1 MMRDVFDVIVIGAGL
16 GGLMAAAKLAGR
28 GKKVL
33 VLEKKFL
40 PGGTSYV
47 FRRGGYAFPMGP
59 LSFSFPGRVHD
70 FLEEAG
76 VAESVSFR
84 RNGFELRTPFLD
96 VMMSQS
102 LPDLESELAAAFP
115 GDRSGLEEF
124 FRLLADAVSVSK
136 DMDLWHPDFPAAA
149 KPKGRRPRAHGR
161 SSGEGSESRA
171 AEVLRLSRLP
181 AADLLTRLIGNP
193 HLRNFLG
200 SMGTARPEMSMLN
213 LALMWNI
220 MAGEGIWFPSC
231 GVHGIADLL
240 RRRIDSLGGEVRLSE
255 PVGRI
260 LVRDGQAVGVA
271 TARGQSLESHWVVTN
286 ADFKTTFLD
295 LLEPADIPGVDLG
308 PIREAPYTESEFC
321 VYLGLRPEAD
331 LAAIH
336 AEHLFFRKEI
346 RETGPDELEDF
357 DNREIEICLWSR
369 KAPDLAP
376 AGRRALVLRAGF
388 PYAHFAAWRTGE
400 KERKE
405 GYKDYKTRLARR
417 LVGTAAG
424 ILPGLADAIE
434 VMEIAT
440 PLTYRDW
447 GSRYE
452 GSVAGWSWAARKSGP
467 LPGKLF
473 VRTPVPGLLAAGVYA
488 AAELFLGGVPTA
500 LYTGCL
506 AAEYILAD

>member
-16 GGLMAAAKLAGR
+16 GGLMAGAKLAGR

-76 VAESVSFR
+76 VAESVFFR

-96 VMMSQS
+96 VMISQS
-102 LPDLESELAAAFP
+102 LPDLESALAAAFP
-115 GDRSGLEEF
+115 GEKAGLGEF
-124 FRLLADAVSVSK
+124 FKLLGKAVAVSK
-136 DMDLWHPDFPAAA
+136 DMDLWHPDFAALA
-149 KPKGRRPRAHGR
+149 KVKGWWRRSPRGTAGR
-161 SSGEGSESRA
+161 ESEIRA
-171 AEVLRLSRLP
+171 AEVERLSRTP
-181 AADLLTRLIGNP
+181 AAEPLDRLIGNS

-231 GVHGIADLL
+231 GVHGLSDLL
-240 RRRIDSLGGEVRLSE
+240 RRRIESLGGEVHLSE
-255 PVGRI
+255 PVARI
-260 LVRDGQAVGVA
+260 LVRDGRAAGAV
-271 TARGQSLESHWVVTN
+271 TSRGLSLESRWVITN
-286 ADFKTTFLD
+286 ADLKTTFFD
-295 LLEPADIPGVDLG
+295 LIRPADIPRVELV
-308 PIREAPYTESEFC
+308 PIREAPYTESEFS

-331 LAAIH
+331 LEAIH

-346 RETGPDELEDF
+346 REPGPEGLEDF
-357 DNREIEICLWSR
+357 DNREIEICHWSR
-369 KAPDLAP
+369 KAPGLAP
-376 AGRRALVLRAGF
+376 ADRRALVLRAGF

-400 KERKE
+400 KERRK
-405 GYKDYKTRLARR
+405 GYKEYKTQLARR
-417 LVGTAAG
+417 LVATAET
-424 ILPGLADAIE
+424 ILPRLSDAIE
-434 VMEIAT
+434 VMEVAT

-447 GSRYE
+447 GGRYE
-452 GSVAGWSWAARKSGP
+452 GSIAGWSWAARKSVP
-467 LPGKLF
+467 FPGTLF
-473 VRTPVPGLLAAGVYA
+473 VRTPLPGLFAAGVYA

-500 LYTGCL
+500 LYTGSL
-506 AAEYILAD
+506 AADYVLAD